1 MLLDVKRRRHEIRI
15 QLTRTSNLCAG
26 VEPGPSIRVGAVSAA
41 WLGIIPAACMA
52 VHC

>member
-15 QLTRTSNLCAG
+15 QSTSNLCAG